1 MIGGSL
7 FFIAVGAILAFA
19 VKGHSAH
26 VDLVTVGY
34 ILMAVGAVA
43 LVIGLVQ
50 FYFRRPPAGPEP
62 PVGV

>member
-7 FFIAVGAILAFA
+7 FFIAAGAILSFA

-26 VDLVTVGY
+26 IDLVTAGY

-43 LVIGLVQ
+43 LLIGLVQ
-50 FYFRRPPAGPEP
+50 LFLRRPPAGPEP
-62 PVGV
+62 PMGV